1 MASDENNIVGAEQG
15 TELANA
21 YLDLKQQYD
30 ELVRKNLAGVFRTTL
45 QGRFVEC
52 NDSLAHIL
60 GYPDRQALMALHV
73 DELYMDPADRQ
84 RFLNDLRERGQLT
97 NYEAVLR
104 HRNGRAV
111 HVLENVSMHGSI
123 DRPSTIVGT
132 LIDITTFRQSEL
144 EQRSLL
150 NSYRH
155 LIDRVRDGI
164 LVVRHDRVLY
174 ANPAAEAIATDR
186 RWLGDPFLERIH
198 PEDREEVEKALNASL
213 DGSASGIIDAR
224 VGNGQDNWRDML
236 FSAAGLLHEGLPAVQ
251 VTLQDIGMHR
261 SLIHERSRARIAEE
275 VNNILRQEIMEHRRT
290 QEALKASR
298 RFARSLV
305 DSSLDAIIAVDQ
317 QGLITEFNPAAA
329 IKFGYEPDE
338 ALGKRTLMLYASE
351 AEYKRVQQ
359 EMNMHGAF
367 AGEVQNVTRDGR
379 EFTSF
384 LTSSRLYDEDGRL
397 LGAMGVSRDI
407 TQARRDQ
414 EALKASRRF
423 ARSLVDSS
431 LDMIMAAD
439 THGRITEYNPAA
451 SLRFGYEVSEVLGKK
466 TTMLYADEREFERVQ
481 NELNKQGAFAGEVEN
496 ITKDG
501 VRFTSFLA
509 ASRLYDEDGRSIGAM
524 GVSRD
529 ITQAKRDQ
537 QALKVSEELY
547 RDLFENATDLI
558 QSLDTEGRFLYV
570 NNAWKKAL
578 GYHEDELPAMN
589 ILDVVHPDDRA
600 PFLAI
605 RRRLFAGEA
614 VGPYSVRFI
623 TKHGRTILVRGSSTV
638 RQENGRPV
646 ASRGIFRDITEE
658 NNALEQVAE
667 HLAKQRALF
676 ESSDHMFWT
685 ADRRLALT
693 SFNRGYA
700 EMIERLYGTKPELNK
715 DLNQPRKRF
724 ASDTYHAFW
733 ESKYTEAFNGK
744 AIRFETD
751 LRDKDGDRVCNEIF
765 LSPVFAADG
774 TVEEVFGIGH
784 EITEQK
790 NAEDLVRDQAARLKA
805 IFENS
810 ANMMIWTLDRD
821 LRITS
826 FNEHFRESNQRELGV
841 EVRVGADLVELLK
854 DRFADKRPATVM
866 AKLKSALSGVPQQFE
881 SELRGAGRNIWTENF
896 LNPITVNGVVT
907 EISCLAYGITDKKE
921 AEAKL
926 LENLHEKEV
935 LLKEVHHRVKNN
947 LQIISSIFNLQKQYV
962 DEHPRTLELL
972 RDSQDRIRSMS
983 FIHESLYQT
992 KNFSHVDLA
1001 TYIDGLS
1008 RNLMMSYSLSG
1019 KVELHKDLQ
1028 PVELVLDQAIPC
1040 GLILNELIS
1049 NALKHAFPAQES
1061 GSITLTLRAEGPH
1074 VEITVADSGP
1084 GLPPGFDV
1092 DRDANLGL
1100 QLVHTLIDQLDG
1112 HITALPSPGPDS
1124 TGAGYLLTFERT
1136 GTSKQL

>member
-1 MASDENNIVGAEQG
+1 VASDEQNIVGAEQG

-52 NDSLAHIL
+52 NDSLAQIL
-60 GYPDRQALMALHV
+60 GYTDRQALMSVHV
-73 DELYMDPADRQ
+73 DELYMQPTDRQ
-84 RFLNDLRERGQLT
+84 RFLHDLRERGQLT

-104 HRNGRAV
+104 HRNGRTV
-111 HVLENVSMHGSI
+111 HVLENVSMHGSV
-123 DRPSTIVGT
+123 DRPTTIVGT
-132 LIDITTFRQSEL
+132 LIDITSFRQAEL

-164 LVVRHDRVLY
+164 LVVGQDRVLY
-174 ANPAAEAIATDR
+174 ANPAAEAIATHE
-186 RWLGDPFLERIH
+186 RWLGNPFLERIH
-198 PEDREEVEKALNASL
+198 RDDREEVEKALHASL

-236 FSAAGLLHEGLPAVQ
+236 FSAAGLLHEGQPAVQ

-275 VNNILRQEIMEHRRT
+275 VNAILRQEIMEHRRT

-338 ALGKRTLMLYASE
+338 ALGKRTTMLYASE
-351 AEYKRVQQ
+351 AEFKRIQQ

-379 EFTSF
+379 AFTSF

-414 EALKASRRF
+414 EALRR
-423 ARSLVDSS
+423 
-431 LDMIMAAD
+431 
-439 THGRITEYNPAA
+439 
-451 SLRFGYEVSEVLGKK
+451 
-466 TTMLYADEREFERVQ
+466 
-481 NELNKQGAFAGEVEN
+481 
-496 ITKDG
+496 
-501 VRFTSFLA
+501 
-509 ASRLYDEDGRSIGAM
+509 
-524 GVSRD
+524 
-529 ITQAKRDQ
+529 
-537 QALKVSEELY
+537 SEELY

-578 GYHEDELPAMN
+578 GYKEDELPNMN
-589 ILDVVHPDDRA
+589 ILEVVHPEDRA
-600 PFLAI
+600 SFASI
-605 RRRLFAGEA
+605 RQRLLAGED
-614 VGPYSVRFI
+614 VGPYSARFI
-623 TKHGRTILVRGSSTV
+623 TKDGRTILVRGSSTV
-638 RQENGRPV
+638 RTESGTPV
-646 ASRGIFRDITEE
+646 ATRGIFRDITDE

-685 ADRRLALT
+685 VDRRVALT

-700 EMIERLYGTKPELNK
+700 EMIERLYGTRPELNK

-724 ASDTYHAFW
+724 ASEAYHAFW
-733 ESKYTEAFNGK
+733 EGKYAEAFSGK

-751 LRDKDGDRVCNEIF
+751 LRDKDGHRVCNEIF
-765 LSPVFAADG
+765 LSPVFGSDG

-790 NAEDLVRDQAARLKA
+790 NAEDLVREQAARLKA

-841 EVRVGADLVELLK
+841 HINVGDDLIDLLK
-854 DRFADKRPATVM
+854 ERFADKRPATIM
-866 AKLKSALSGVPQQFE
+866 AKLRAAINGEPQQFE
-881 SELRGAGRNIWTENF
+881 SELRGTDRNIWTENF
-896 LNPITVNGVVT
+896 LNPIMVDGKVT

-926 LENLHEKEV
+926 LDNLHEKEV

-1019 KVELHKDLQ
+1019 KIELIKDLQ

-1061 GSITLTLRAEGPH
+1061 GSISITLKSDGPK
-1074 VEITVADSGP
+1074 VRITVTDSGP

-1100 QLVHTLIDQLDG
+1100 QLVYTLIDQLDG
-1112 HITALPSPGPDS
+1112 HITPLPSQGPNGS
-1124 TGAGYLLTFERT
+1124 GAGYLLTFDRT
-1136 GTSKQL
+1136 GFGKQL